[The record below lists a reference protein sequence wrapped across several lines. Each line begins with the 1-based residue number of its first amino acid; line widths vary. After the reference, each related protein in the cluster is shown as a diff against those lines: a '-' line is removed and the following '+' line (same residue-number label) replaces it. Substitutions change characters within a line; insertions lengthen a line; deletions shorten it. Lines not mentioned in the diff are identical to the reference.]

1 MPENIST
8 DAVDNAQILLQQRL
22 QRALCKHGASDGIV
36 VVLEAAAWTGD
47 AEGREDRVL
56 GGALKALIQRAG
68 VGMRGVP
75 VLACGLLRKAYLD
88 GRVRTIGGRQLA
100 LWEWR
105 GFAYVKYGF
114 SEGQLVTTIRGI
126 IEGAKMPLPPGLLP
140 TAGDVLRLTSEIRH
154 WLENRLRN
162 TEGALN
168 DFQRA
173 RLGEIQLHR
182 TYLDPVAPV
191 TEEHRA
197 MLDRLWALEA
207 PAGRFAPRTG
217 GLGQLKAAVAEF
229 ERHWEALE
237 AARAALRASGIKGEE
252 QGLTET
258 VAEFARVCD
267 ALQSAIKA
275 TRELDNE
282 MTERKGN

>member
-1 MPENIST
+1 MIEQALPRGLLAELRVVQCDRDHEGRYVRWAGLACAH
-8 DAVDNAQILLQQRL
+8 DALVAEYYRTGKHPALLIVGLFPPAFGNAGLTPRI
-22 QRALCKHGASDGIV
+22 RAMLDWPGVAYLAYGFTRDQLI
-36 VVLEAAAWTGD
+36 AAA
-47 AEGREDRVL
+47 R
-56 GGALKALIQRAG
+56 RA
-68 VGMRGVP
+68 
-75 VLACGLLRKAYLD
+75 
-88 GRVRTIGGRQLA
+88 
-100 LWEWR
+100 
-105 GFAYVKYGF
+105 
-114 SEGQLVTTIRGI
+114 
-126 IEGAKMPLPPGLLP
+126 IEGAKTPLPPGLLP

-207 PAGRFAPRTG
+207 PAERFAPRTG
-217 GLGQLKAAVAEF
+217 GLGPLKGALAEF
-229 ERHWEALE
+229 ENSWQALE
-237 AARAALRASGIKGEE
+237 AARSALRASGIKGEE

-258 VAEFARVCD
+258 VAEFARVYD